1 MKRLSLRAMLFALL
15 AILVPASAF
24 AQSADAT
31 DPNAAIGKMNA
42 YVGLLNR
49 TIRASESIDRYESW
63 VNMKK
68 GPTGK
73 ERNVYGLYSLYD
85 VRSEIEAAQEATT
98 AEPKMAELDEAMV
111 SYIAIY
117 QKLAPVIEKAS
128 KYYDRK
134 DYKSDK
140 YAGAKEFHKQIAEY
154 APEFTKERKR
164 VDALLGEEKSKIDL
178 LELDALEKAN
188 GKKASWHVRNVMIR
202 ANALVDLLPDNDKP
216 VVDMAQ
222 FGKAMDAYAQA
233 VREMDDYATE
243 NPNSFHVF
251 ESRPASLLGK
261 LRDLQEKLEKT
272 KGDARKGGVAS
283 DLQWIVNDYNLM
295 VTTSQSATI
304 FSKE

>member
-1 MKRLSLRAMLFALL
+1 MRRLSLRSMFFALL

-42 YVGLLNR
+42 YVALLNR
-49 TIRASESIDRYESW
+49 TIRASESLDRYESW

-85 VRSEIEAAQEATT
+85 VRSEIEAAQQATT
-98 AEPKMAELDEAMV
+98 AEPKMPQLDEAMV

-117 QKLAPVIEKAS
+117 QKLAPAVEKAS

-140 YAGAKEFHKQIAEY
+140 FAGAKEFHKQIAEF
-154 APEFTKERKR
+154 APEFAKERKR
-164 VDALLGEEKSKIDL
+164 VDMLLSEEKSKIDL

-202 ANALVDLLPDNDKP
+202 ANTVVDLLPDNDKP
-216 VVDMAQ
+216 IVDMAQ
-222 FGKAMDAYAQA
+222 FSKAMDAYAQA

-283 DLQWIVNDYNLM
+283 DLQWIVNDYNMM

>member
-1 MKRLSLRAMLFALL
+1 MKRFSPRAILFTLL
-15 AILVPASAF
+15 AVILPVAAF
-24 AQSADAT
+24 AQSAEEA
-31 DPNAAIGKMNA
+31 DPNAAIDKMNA
-42 YVGLLNR
+42 YVSLLNR
-49 TIRASESIDRYESW
+49 TIRASESLDRYDSW
-63 VNMKK
+63 VDMKK

-85 VRSEIEAAQEATT
+85 VRSEI
-98 AEPKMAELDEAMV
+98 D
-111 SYIAIY
+111 

-164 VDALLGEEKSKIDL
+164 VDALLSEEKSKVDL
-178 LELDALEKAN
+178 AELDALEKAE

-202 ANALVDLLPDNDKP
+202 ANALVELLPENEKP
-216 VVDMAQ
+216 IVDMEA
-222 FGKAMDAYAQA
+222 FGKAMDSYATA

-243 NPNSFHVF
+243 HPNSFHVF

-261 LRDLQEKLEKT
+261 PLPICS
-272 KGDARKGGVAS
+272 GS
-283 DLQWIVNDYNLM
+283 
-295 VTTSQSATI
+295 
-304 FSKE
+304 